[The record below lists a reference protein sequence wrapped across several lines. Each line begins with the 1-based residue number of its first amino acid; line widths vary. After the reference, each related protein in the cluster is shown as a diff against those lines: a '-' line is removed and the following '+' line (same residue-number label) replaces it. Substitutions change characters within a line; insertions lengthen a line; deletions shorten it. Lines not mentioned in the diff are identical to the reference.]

1 MKNIIKGAIVEEL
14 NATIKGSNLEKLGP
28 TEIKK
33 FLKEMNEIGESYT
46 GRDLT
51 RIDKSKED
59 FNEDAMLDLLA
70 SNMFYNNVKYDSK
83 ILALMFKYLLFSSN
97 ERIINRTIEQY
108 FTRYKHFFKNVN
120 FDTIRSEQQPQDVL
134 EKLKELDEIE
144 KGTKK
149 QKENVLG
156 PKVPMQNIM
165 VFGSYTTTP
174 KLTAKLRKTIEYDYL
189 ANSCSKLDCFENLI
203 KLYIKEDISNKNFAY
218 IYKLFTKKIAL
229 EKDELVRQEMMLILQ
244 AIDMRRISFVEGS
257 DKFTAVNID
266 YSAYN
271 RILNKCDESDIDLNI
286 TEILAIEKALTIN
299 NKEHQEVRNEIVNL
313 YRLYRRTNYSFKT
326 EEFLDFINKE
336 RQVNLRKLYHGLGEE
351 KLTKEMF
358 DNLCDTRYVYTW
370 KKFPYY
376 TSRLGIHKSTKKVLN
391 IEELILNDYLKK
403 EAEVAKRR
411 KEIEKKY
418 KFLRSKLTN
427 DVMLSYILLKYVPVA
442 DKNEVEILIKNWE
455 RNGSIEEITKDDA
468 RKKRN
473 TLDSLINDFKE
484 ECKDIPYKK
493 YEAIKDKYLAIYDAL
508 NIYVQKG
515 KKTQYIRELDQIKK
529 EVVVREIKKSLK
541 EIKDKL
547 LAKKNPI
554 KLLEN
559 KGITLD
565 VLASILPL
573 VKEAG
578 IKDIIETICNM
589 SKKEIE
595 DIEKEKKLEEKA
607 RKEQE
612 KIDGAVSLLSEF
624 IFSNCTSKEEF
635 LILYQKDVK
644 DFDKAISI
652 LKKAEHPLLI
662 EVENKVKKAKEETL
676 IEVLPIVTELVD
688 DILNGVTLPNGD
700 IVQFEHIDFVTRTS
714 LSVDEFLNI
723 VKNNMNLSA
732 EDERKLILAVKSKV
746 KKIPM
751 INDYLLQETYVINDL
766 EIPYEVKKAIL
777 DYLQSKGIEK
787 DLRAYRQAI
796 QRYLKKALDISEF
809 LGDFDDSYIFDEKIK
824 KN

>member
-455 RNGSIEEITKDDA
+455 KNGSIEEITKDDA

-493 YEAIKDKYLAIYDAL
+493 YEAIKDKYLAIYDGL

-515 KKTQYIRELDQIKK
+515 KKTQFIRELDQIKK
-529 EVVVREIKKSLK
+529 EVVVREIKNFLK

-559 KGITLD
+559 KDITLD
-565 VLASILPL
+565 VLAGILPL
-573 VKEAG
+573 VKETG

-595 DIEKEKKLEEKA
+595 DNEKEKKLEEKA
-607 RKEQE
+607 RKKQE

-676 IEVLPIVTELVD
+676 MEVLPIVTELVD

-751 INDYLLQETYVINDL
+751 INDYPLQETYVINDL
-766 EIPYEVKKAIL
+766 EIPYEVKKAVL
-777 DYLQSKGIEK
+777 DYLQSKGIKK

-796 QRYLKKALDISEF
+796 HRYLKKALDISEF
-809 LGDFDDSYIFDEKIK
+809 LGDFDDSYIFVEK
-824 KN
+824 N